1 LVSGPT
7 ALEAPTGV
15 RRVDVRTA
23 EQMHEAVTKEFA
35 ACSIGIFAAA
45 VADYR
50 PAEKHP
56 EKIKKSDGSVTV
68 HLEPTVDILQEMASA
83 KCDKFIVGFA
93 AETAD
98 VAQNARKKL
107 AAKNLDLIVANDVT
121 AEGAGFDHDT
131 NVVSLYYR
139 DGRDVAL
146 PKMSNAEVAQRVLDE
161 IVRLRGSLRSKPAKR
176 LSVV

>member
-1 LVSGPT
+1 
-7 ALEAPTGV
+7 
-15 RRVDVRTA
+15 
-23 EQMHEAVTKEFA
+23 MHEAVKKEFA
-35 ACSIGIFAAA
+35 GCSIGIFAAA

-50 PAEKHP
+50 PAEKHA
-56 EKIKKSDGSVTV
+56 EKIKKTDESLTLQ
-68 HLEPTVDILQEMASA
+68 LEPTVDILQEIASA
-83 KCDKFIVGFA
+83 KGDKFVVGFA

-107 AAKNLDLIVANDVT
+107 VAKNLDLIVANDVT

-131 NVVSLYYR
+131 NAVSLFYR

-146 PKMSNAEVAQRVLDE
+146 PKMSKAEVAQRVLDE
-161 IVRLRGSLRSKPAKR
+161 IVRLRGALRSKPAKR

>member
-1 LVSGPT
+1 
-7 ALEAPTGV
+7 
-15 RRVDVRTA
+15 
-23 EQMHEAVTKEFA
+23 MHEAVKREFA
-35 ACSIGIFAAA
+35 SCSMGIFAAA

-50 PAEKHP
+50 PVEKHA
-56 EKIKKSDGSVTV
+56 EKIKKTDGSLTV
-68 HLEPTVDILQEMASA
+68 RLEPTVDILMNVASV
-83 KCDKFIVGFA
+83 KGDKFIVGFA

-98 VAQNARKKL
+98 LGQNARKKL

-139 DGRDVAL
+139 DGRDVSL
-146 PKMSNAEVAQRVLDE
+146 PKMSKAEVAQRVLDE
-161 IVRLRGSLRSKPAKR
+161 IVRLRGALRSKPAKR